1 MKVIL
6 VNIPVMKGILK
17 LGKVAGISIEVHW
30 TFSLLLIWVIIMEL
44 QREGDL
50 QSALFSVVLILLLF
64 LCVVLHE
71 LGHALT
77 ASFFHIS
84 TKKITL
90 LPIGGVASLEKIP
103 EKPQQELLVSLA
115 GPLVNALI
123 ALVLVLFIPFQ
134 YYMGLDAVNLEAQL
148 ATPSLETLLFFLCIA
163 NIMLVVFN
171 LIPAF
176 PMDGGRVLR
185 ALLAIFMGRL
195 KATEIASGIGRAL
208 AVLFLILGLF
218 YNPFLVLIAFFIYMG
233 AYGENQ
239 MVKQSIQLQ
248 GYQVKDAMLTK
259 ITTFCPENSIEEV
272 IDTILAGTEK
282 DFMVI
287 ENNRT
292 VGILHNHNI
301 IKNSKKTDVKVGVVM
316 ERSFQTLE
324 ETGDL
329 KKLLPLIVSNKQRY
343 FPVISKDKRP
353 VGAIDMNNLS
363 EFLLLKANLI
373 TR

>member
-1 MKVIL
+1 MKVIS

-77 ASFFHIS
+77 ARFFHIS

-103 EKPQQELLVSLA
+103 EKPQQELLVSIA
-115 GPLVNALI
+115 GPLVNVLI

-148 ATPSLETLLFFLCIA
+148 ATPSLETLLFFLCMA

-195 KATEIASGIGRAL
+195 KATEIASGIGRAI

-259 ITTFCPENSIEEV
+259 ITTFGPENSLEEV
-272 IDTILAGTEK
+272 IDAILAGTEK

-287 ENNRT
+287 ENNRA

-343 FPVISKDKRP
+343 FPVISKDKSL

>member
-1 MKVIL
+1 
-6 VNIPVMKGILK
+6 MKGILK

>member
-1 MKVIL
+1 
-6 VNIPVMKGILK
+6 MKGILK

-30 TFSLLLIWVIIMEL
+30 TFSLLLIWVIFMEL
-44 QREGDL
+44 KQGGNL
-50 QSALFSVVLILLLF
+50 QSALLNVVLILFLF

-77 ASFFHIS
+77 ARYFHIS

-103 EKPQQELLVSLA
+103 EKPQQELLVAIA
-115 GPLVNALI
+115 GPLVNVFIALI
-123 ALVLVLFIPFQ
+123 LFIFLPIQ
-134 YYMGLDAVNLEAQL
+134 YYMSLDVANLEAL
-148 ATPSLETLLFFLCIA
+148 FATPGLETLLFYLWIA

-185 ALLAIFMGRL
+185 ALLSMFIGRL
-195 KATEIASGIGRAL
+195 KATEIAAGIGQAI

-218 YNPFLVLIAFFIYMG
+218 YNPFLVLIALFIFIG

-239 MVKQSIQLQ
+239 MVKQSIQLE
-248 GYQVKDAMLTK
+248 GHLVKEAMLTN
-259 ITTFCPENSIEEV
+259 ITTFHPENSLEEV
-272 IDTILAGTEK
+272 IDAIIAGTEK
-282 DFMVI
+282 DFVVL
-287 ENNRT
+287 ENDQV
-292 VGILHNHNI
+292 VGILKNHDI
-301 IKNSKKTDVKVGVVM
+301 IKNSKDTRVPVRALMKT
-316 ERSFQTLE
+316 SFQSLD

-329 KKLLPLIVSNKQRY
+329 KEFLPLISSQKQRF
-343 FPVISKDKRP
+343 FPVINKDKRL
-353 VGAIDMNNLS
+353 VGAIDMTNLS

-373 TR
+373 AN